1 MVVTVFRL
9 NLSGISLV
17 SLLSSDEPPGPSS
30 VWARKAAALI
40 LAAVRR
46 RKLSKMMG
54 VKEQGNKK
62 AYAKRKKKASK
73 SGRAQRDKSL
83 SKMNDPMS
91 FSIRYKIVRRRPKP
105 KTHL

>member
-46 RKLSKMMG
+46 RKLSKLMG
-54 VKEQGNKK
+54 VKRTGKQK
-62 AYAKRKKKASK
+62 AYAKKKKK
-73 SGRAQRDKSL
+73 RIK
-83 SKMNDPMS
+83 KWPH
-91 FSIRYKIVRRRPKP
+91 PKR
-105 KTHL
+105 